1 MKARDYEII
10 RERYNINVNVFGY
23 ENKVLPLYVSKNPMN
38 KY

>member
-1 MKARDYEII
+1 MKACDYEIV
-10 RERYNINVNVFGY
+10 REIYNINVNVSGY